1 MADTS
6 MSDKNL
12 TKPYTAPNREIY
24 SWALGGVATH
34 ALICMYGQAM
44 NIFTVGFGLK
54 AAVVGWA
61 MMLPRV
67 FDALID
73 PMMGH
78 FSDNLHTRWGRR
90 KPFLVGGSVLAGLFV
105 ALLWWGNRGW
115 SDTWQLIYL
124 TVLGTLFY
132 CSWGLYSMAWNS
144 LGYELTDDYN
154 QRSRVAAI
162 GGLFASGVLALNG
175 WTYWFALRPFF
186 GGEVYGIRWIAAFV
200 AVIAMGA
207 AFYAAWNC
215 RERFAKTNKAHM
227 PIGSALKTTLK
238 NRPFVILLLYKFCQI
253 LGERVFT
260 GLLFYLGMYYVCK
273 GDKNLA
279 TSITGLGGTIGSF
292 LGFAV
297 MPLIPL
303 LSRKLGKRAGLTI
316 PAGMAFALALF
327 LPVILTPAVPH
338 LLLLPILLLM
348 TLSIIAN
355 TMTNAILP
363 DVCDLDELENGERR
377 EGLYTAVVAFVSKL
391 EISLTVLIVGYL
403 VDLSGFD
410 PKLATQPDAVM
421 NKMLWMAI
429 IPTGFF
435 TFCGL
440 VLALRFRMTEE
451 SMNAVR
457 LQLEARRITAASGEV
472 VSTDELPPATTI

>member
-1 MADTS
+1 MNQAPPAE
-6 MSDKNL
+6 
-12 TKPYTAPNREIY
+12 KPYTAPNREIY
-24 SWALGGVATH
+24 GWAIGGVATH
-34 ALICMYGQAM
+34 ALICLYGQAM

-78 FSDNLHTRWGRR
+78 FSDNLDTRWGRR
-90 KPFLVGGSVLAGLFV
+90 KPFLVAGSVSAGLFV
-105 ALLWWGNRGW
+105 FLLWWGNREW
-115 SDTWQLIYL
+115 SDTAQLVYL

-144 LGYELTDDYN
+144 LGYELTDDYH

-186 GGEVYGIRWIAAFV
+186 GGEVHGIRWIAGGV
-200 AVIAMGA
+200 AVVAIAA
-207 AFYAAWNC
+207 AFYAVGHC
-215 RERFAKTNKAHM
+215 KERFARANKEHT
-227 PIGSALKTTLK
+227 PIGPALKTTMR
-238 NRPFVILLLYKFCQI
+238 NRPFVILLSYKFCQI
-253 LGERVFT
+253 LGERVFN

-273 GDKNLA
+273 GDKDLA
-279 TSITGLGGTIGSF
+279 TGITGLGGTIGSF
-292 LGFAV
+292 LGFV
-297 MPLIPL
+297 VLPFIPL

-316 PAGMAFALALF
+316 PAAVAFAMALF
-327 LPVILTPAVPH
+327 LPLILTPAAPY

-403 VDLSGFD
+403 VDLSGFN
-410 PKLATQPDAVM
+410 PKLQTQPDQVM
-421 NKMLWMAI
+421 NTMLWMAI
-429 IPTGFF
+429 LPTAFF

-440 VLALRFRMTEE
+440 ILALRFRMTEE
-451 SMNAVR
+451 TMEEIR
-457 LQLEARRITAASGEV
+457 RQLEVRRTARGARE
-472 VSTDELPPATTI
+472 

>member
-1 MADTS
+1 
-6 MSDKNL
+6 MSQAS
-12 TKPYTAPNREIY
+12 KPYTAPNREIY
-24 SWALGGVATH
+24 GWAIGGIATH

-67 FDALID
+67 FDAIID

-78 FSDNLHTRWGRR
+78 FSDNLKTPWGRR
-90 KPFLVGGSVLAGLFV
+90 KPFLVGGSLLAGLFV
-105 ALLWWGNRGW
+105 ALLWWGNREW
-115 SDTWQLIYL
+115 SDTSQLIYL

-154 QRSRVAAI
+154 HRSRVAAI

-186 GGEVYGIRWIAAFV
+186 GGEVHGIRWISSVV
-200 AVIAMGA
+200 AVFAIGA
-207 AFYAAWNC
+207 AFYAAC
-215 RERFAKTNKAHM
+215 TCKERFTKVNKEHM
-227 PIGSALKTTLK
+227 PIGPALKATLK

-316 PAGMAFALALF
+316 PAGFAFALALC
-327 LPVILTPAVPH
+327 LPIILTPSVPH

-363 DVCDLDELENGERR
+363 DICDLDELENGERR

-391 EISLTVLIVGYL
+391 EISLTVLVVGYL

-410 PKLATQPDAVM
+410 PKLVVQPAAVM
-421 NKMLWMAI
+421 SKMLWMAI

-440 VLALRFRMTEE
+440 MLAMRFKMNEE
-451 SMNAVR
+451 SMDQIR
-457 LQLEARRITAASGEV
+457 RELDARRVTAANGEV
-472 VSTDELPPATTI
+472 ISTDEAPPATTI

>member
-1 MADTS
+1 MSEPIAAD
-6 MSDKNL
+6 
-12 TKPYTAPNREIY
+12 KPYTAPSREIY
-24 SWALGGVATH
+24 GWAVGGIATH

-44 NIFTVGFGLK
+44 NIFTVGFGLQ
-54 AAVVGWA
+54 ASIVGWA

-67 FDALID
+67 FDAVID

-90 KPFLVGGSVLAGLFV
+90 KPFLVAGSMLAALFV
-105 ALLWWGNRGW
+105 VLIWWGNREW
-115 SDTWQLIYL
+115 SNTAQLIYL

-132 CSWGLYSMAWNS
+132 TSWGLYSMAWNS

-154 QRSRVAAI
+154 HRSRVAAI

-186 GGEVYGIRWIAAFV
+186 GGEVYGIRWISSGV
-200 AVIAMGA
+200 AVIAVGA
-207 AFYAAWNC
+207 AFYAALNC
-215 RERFAKTNKAHM
+215 KERFAKANKAHT
-227 PIGSALKTTLK
+227 PIGPALKTTLG

-279 TSITGLGGTIGSF
+279 TGITGLGGTIGSF
-292 LGFAV
+292 LGFV
-297 MPLIPL
+297 VLPFIPL

-316 PAGMAFALALF
+316 PAGVAFALALS
-327 LPVILTPAVPH
+327 LPVILTPAVPY

-363 DVCDLDELENGERR
+363 DICDLDELENGERR

-403 VDLSGFD
+403 VDLSGFNA
-410 PKLATQPDAVM
+410 KLPTQPDAVM

-440 VLALRFRMTEE
+440 LLALRFKMTEDT
-451 SMNAVR
+451 MNGIR
-457 LQLEARRITAASGEV
+457 LQLEQRRAVAGTRESLEESV
-472 VSTDELPPATTI
+472 

>member
-1 MADTS
+1 
-6 MSDKNL
+6 MSEPI
-12 TKPYTAPNREIY
+12 TAEKPYTAPNREIY
-24 SWALGGVATH
+24 GWAIGGIATH

-44 NIFTVGFGLK
+44 NIFTVGFGLQ
-54 AAVVGWA
+54 ASIVGWA

-90 KPFLVGGSVLAGLFV
+90 KPFLVVGSVLAALFV
-105 ALLWWGNRGW
+105 VLLWWGNREW
-115 SDTWQLIYL
+115 SNTAQLIYL
-124 TVLGTLFY
+124 TALGTLFY

-154 QRSRVAAI
+154 HRSRVAAI

-186 GGEVYGIRWIAAFV
+186 GGEVYGIRWISSGV
-200 AVIAMGA
+200 AVIAVGA
-207 AFYAAWNC
+207 AFYAALNC
-215 RERFAKTNKAHM
+215 RERFAKANKEHT
-227 PIGSALKTTLK
+227 PIGPALKTTLK
-238 NRPFVILLLYKFCQI
+238 NRPFVILLGYKFCQI

-279 TSITGLGGTIGSF
+279 TGITGLGGTIGSF
-292 LGFAV
+292 LGFLV
-297 MPLIPL
+297 LPFIPL
-303 LSRKLGKRAGLTI
+303 LSRTLGKRAGLTI
-316 PAGMAFALALF
+316 PAGVAFVMALSM
-327 LPVILTPAVPH
+327 PVILTPTVPY

-348 TLSIIAN
+348 VLSIIAN

-363 DVCDLDELENGERR
+363 DICDLDELDNGERR

-403 VDLSGFD
+403 VDISGFN
-410 PKLATQPDAVM
+410 PKLPTQPDAVM
-421 NKMLWMAI
+421 SKMLWMAI
-429 IPTGFF
+429 IPTAFF

-440 VLALRFRMTEE
+440 VLAMRFRMTEA
-451 SMNAVR
+451 SMDVVR
-457 LQLEARRITAASGEV
+457 AQLDERRAAKRLVDEV
-472 VSTDELPPATTI
+472 LEPV

>member
-1 MADTS
+1 MT
-6 MSDKNL
+6 L
-12 TKPYTAPNREIY
+12 TPESSKTPYLAPNREIY
-24 SWALGGVATH
+24 GWAVGGIATH

-105 ALLWWGNRGW
+105 ALLWWGNRTW
-115 SDTWQLIYL
+115 SDTAQLAYL
-124 TVLGTLFY
+124 AVLGTLFY

-186 GGEVYGIRWIAAFV
+186 GGEVYGIRWISSGV
-200 AVIAMGA
+200 AVLAVGA
-207 AFYAAWNC
+207 AFYAACNC
-215 RERFAKTNKAHM
+215 KERFATANKEHT
-227 PIGSALKTTLK
+227 PIGAALKTTLK

-253 LGERVFT
+253 LGERVFN

-273 GDKNLA
+273 GDKNLS

-292 LGFAV
+292 LGFV
-297 MPLIPL
+297 VLPLIPL
-303 LSRKLGKRAGLTI
+303 LSRKLGKRAGLTL
-316 PAGMAFALALF
+316 PAGIAFAMALSM
-327 LPVILTPAVPH
+327 PVILKPAVPY

-363 DVCDLDELENGERR
+363 DICDLDELENGQRR

-391 EISLTVLIVGYL
+391 EISLTVLVVGYL
-403 VDLSGFD
+403 VDLSGFN
-410 PKLATQPDAVM
+410 PKLTTQPDAVM
-421 NKMLWMAI
+421 TKMLWMAI

-435 TFCGL
+435 TFAGL
-440 VLALRFRMTEE
+440 MLALRFRMTEE
-451 SMNAVR
+451 AMDDIR
-457 LQLEARRITAASGEV
+457 KQLESRRAVVGE
-472 VSTDELPPATTI
+472 S

>member
-1 MADTS
+1 MP
-6 MSDKNL
+6 MSHSEK
-12 TKPYTAPNREIY
+12 TYTAPNREIY
-24 SWALGGVATH
+24 GWAVGGIATH

-54 AAVVGWA
+54 AATVGWA

-67 FDALID
+67 FDAILD

-78 FSDNLHTRWGRR
+78 FSDNLDTRWGRR
-90 KPFLVGGSVLAGLFV
+90 KPFLVIGSILGALFAV
-105 ALLWWGNRGW
+105 LLWWGNRAW
-115 SDTWQLIYL
+115 SETAQLIYL
-124 TVLGTLFY
+124 TVMGTLFY

-154 QRSRVAAI
+154 KRAKVAAI

-186 GGEVYGIRWIAAFV
+186 GGEVYGIRWISAGVGIV
-200 AVIAMGA
+200 AVCAAM
-207 AFYAAWNC
+207 YAACNC
-215 RERFAKTNKAHM
+215 KERFAKSNKEHT
-227 PIGSALKTTLK
+227 PIGPALKTTLK

-260 GLLFYLGMYYVCK
+260 GLLFFLGMYYVCK

-279 TSITGLGGTIGSF
+279 TGITGLGNSIGSF
-292 LGFAV
+292 LGFV
-297 MPLIPL
+297 VLPLIPW

-316 PAGMAFALALF
+316 PAGVAFAMALS
-327 LPVILTPAVPH
+327 LPVILTPEVPY

-363 DVCDLDELENGERR
+363 DICDLDELENGERR

-391 EISLTVLIVGYL
+391 EISLTVLVVGYL
-403 VDLSGFD
+403 VDLSGFN
-410 PKLATQPDAVM
+410 PKLATQPDEVM
-421 NKMLWMAI
+421 NRMLWMAI
-429 IPTGFF
+429 IPTAFF
-435 TFCGL
+435 TLGGL
-440 VLALRFRMTEE
+440 ILALRFRMSEE
-451 SMNAVR
+451 SMNEIR
-457 LQLEARRITAASGEV
+457 LKLDKRRQAKSLSEATH
-472 VSTDELPPATTI
+472 

>member
-1 MADTS
+1 MTQTR
-6 MSDKNL
+6 MHDKTL
-12 TKPYTAPNREIY
+12 AAPVPYTAPSREIY
-24 SWALGGVATH
+24 GWAIGGIATH

-78 FSDNLHTRWGRR
+78 FSDNLDTRWGRR

-105 ALLWWGNRGW
+105 VLLWWGNREW
-115 SDTWQLIYL
+115 SDTAQLIYL

-144 LGYELTDDYN
+144 LGYELTDDYH

-186 GGEVYGIRWIAAFV
+186 GGEVHGIRWIATGV
-200 AVIAMGA
+200 ALVAITA
-207 AFYAAWNC
+207 AFYAAC
-215 RERFAKTNKAHM
+215 TCKERFARVNKEHT
-227 PIGSALKTTLK
+227 PIMGALKTTMR

-279 TSITGLGGTIGSF
+279 TSITGMGGTIGSF
-292 LGFAV
+292 LGFVV
-297 MPLIPL
+297 MPFIPL
-303 LSRKLGKRAGLTI
+303 LSRSLGKRAGLTI
-316 PAGMAFALALF
+316 PAGVAFALALC
-327 LPVILTPAVPH
+327 LPLILTPAVPH

-410 PKLATQPDAVM
+410 AKLVTQPDSVM
-421 NKMLWMAI
+421 SKMLWMAI
-429 IPTGFF
+429 LPTGVF

-440 VLALRFRMTEE
+440 ILALKFRMTEE
-451 SMNAVR
+451 TMDGIR
-457 LQLEARRITAASGEV
+457 RQLETRRAAAKLTEPV
-472 VSTDELPPATTI
+472 

>member
-1 MADTS
+1 MT
-6 MSDKNL
+6 L
-12 TKPYTAPNREIY
+12 TPESSKTPYLAPNREIY
-24 SWALGGVATH
+24 GWAVGGIATH

-105 ALLWWGNRGW
+105 ALLWWGNRTW
-115 SDTWQLIYL
+115 SDTAQLAYL
-124 TVLGTLFY
+124 AVLGTLFY

-186 GGEVYGIRWIAAFV
+186 GGEVYGIRWISSGV
-200 AVIAMGA
+200 AVLAVGA
-207 AFYAAWNC
+207 AFYAACNC
-215 RERFAKTNKAHM
+215 KERFATANKEHT
-227 PIGSALKTTLK
+227 PIGAALKTTLK

-253 LGERVFT
+253 LGERVFN

-273 GDKNLA
+273 GDKNLS

-292 LGFAV
+292 LGFV
-297 MPLIPL
+297 VLPLIPL
-303 LSRKLGKRAGLTI
+303 LSRKLGKRAGLTL
-316 PAGMAFALALF
+316 PAGIAFAMALSM
-327 LPVILTPAVPH
+327 PVILKPAVPY

-363 DVCDLDELENGERR
+363 DICDLDELENGQRR

-391 EISLTVLIVGYL
+391 EISLTVLVVGYL
-403 VDLSGFD
+403 VDLSGFN
-410 PKLATQPDAVM
+410 PKLTTQPDAVM
-421 NKMLWMAI
+421 TKMLWMAI

-435 TFCGL
+435 TFAGL
-440 VLALRFRMTEE
+440 MLALRFRMTEE
-451 SMNAVR
+451 TMDGIR
-457 LQLEARRITAASGEV
+457 KQLESRRAVVGE
-472 VSTDELPPATTI
+472 S